1 MSKGEGFEQLQLLRN
16 DHAAAILAFEVANRE
31 YFARSI
37 TDRGDEFFEQFSE
50 RYPALLAEQKDGMC
64 VYYVLLDEV
73 GTVVGRFNLYDV
85 VDGTADVGY
94 RVAEGVTG
102 RGVGTSTLRTLCR
115 LAAER
120 HGLRTL
126 KAKVSNQNVA
136 SRRVLEK
143 AGFVPVGPIQV
154 AGRPGTSYEC
164 RLDPF
169 PADPSGEPC

>member
-1 MSKGEGFEQLQLLRN
+1 MSQCENFEQLQLLGN

-31 YFARSI
+31 YFALSI

-50 RYPALLAEQKDGMC
+50 RYPVLLAEQTAGVC
-64 VYYVLLDEV
+64 VYYVLLDEA
-73 GTVVGRFNLYDV
+73 GAVVGRFNLYDV

-94 RVAEGVTG
+94 RVAERVAG
-102 RGVGTSTLRTLCR
+102 RGVATTTLRTLCR
-115 LAAER
+115 VAAEE

-126 KAKVSNQNVA
+126 KAKVSNENIA

-143 AGFVPVGPIQV
+143 AGFVPVGPTDV

-164 RLDPF
+164 RLVPI
-169 PADPSGEPC
+169 PAEPSGEPC